1 MDNGAMKKSKKPAG
15 KKIKRPPRMQLTR
28 EEVIERMKTFSE
40 RKEQFLAT
48 ARTGKG

>member
-1 MDNGAMKKSKKPAG
+1 MKKRDTTKP
-15 KKIKRPPRMQLTR
+15 KIKRPPRIQLTR